1 MKIDI
6 EESFSGQTHVLH
18 VQKGGGKK
26 IRAKNKSATWQL
38 EIRSGWHATVKTFLT
53 RGHLAPACF
62 TSYMGK
68 IYKPFA
74 VNGESKA
81 FSFYFLQVDFAYSI
95 DTSASIKDNAIPPP
109 IVTQIPS
116 IY

>member
-1 MKIDI
+1 MYKK
-6 EESFSGQTHVLH
+6 E
-18 VQKGGGKK
+18 GGKK
-26 IRAKNKSATWQL
+26 L
-38 EIRSGWHATVKTFLT
+38 ELKTNLPHGNLRYVVDATVKTFLT